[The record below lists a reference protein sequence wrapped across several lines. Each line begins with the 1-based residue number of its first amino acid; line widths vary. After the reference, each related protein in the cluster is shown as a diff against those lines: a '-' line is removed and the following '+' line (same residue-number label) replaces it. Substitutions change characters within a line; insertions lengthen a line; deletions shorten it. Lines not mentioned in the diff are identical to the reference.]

1 MLDDED
7 TFSDSELAELKDTA
21 DKGDPDAQC
30 TYGLYLIADQGKESE
45 GMEYI
50 KRAALNEQ
58 PEAQFRYGLHL
69 QDNGH
74 DFEGMQ
80 FIEKA
85 VINQYPDAQFYYALW
100 LEERYP
106 SGDLQRMIIELIQLA
121 ADQGQTQAQIRYGQ
135 CLASGDGVERHIAK
149 AGRYF
154 KAAADTGDP
163 DGQLSYG
170 LYLHDQVRDRETAVK
185 YFELSAKQGYHE
197 AEFFLGAAL
206 LLGEGIKPDKRQA
219 VQYFHKSALGKDPKG
234 RWAYGFCLMN
244 GEGIEMDLEEGARFL
259 KLSAEAGDDKGQY
272 LYALCLLEGDG
283 VNFDIT
289 LAREFLEESAS
300 SRFENAK
307 NVLGILLA
315 TGAGG
320 ERDLKRAQQLLD
332 SASKKNTL
340 CGKYN
345 RAVLGLYTKAMKMS
359 LIQVINDFKKIC
371 KSDTQQSYDYREVLG
386 ENLGVDNECRWRFV
400 LAEATNGCPNAM
412 YMYGQHLYAGR
423 QVDKALDFF
432 ERSAAKV
439 GKFQNPCKTYRK
451 GLGLGNFVYASI
463 RFHEKK
469 CPLSEV
475 EEHFKIACSSG
486 VCAAQFSYG
495 EILEKGSDSEGRSP
509 DLERAARYFQMAAEH
524 VLLRRE
530 TRDIHVHGIGDRDM
544 ERLYYNPYPFVL
556 SQLAPRP
563 DGSVW
568 SLINKIASY
577 LSRKIDIRF
586 KGRLCLYY
594 DNDT

>member
-1 MLDDED
+1 
-7 TFSDSELAELKDTA
+7 
-21 DKGDPDAQC
+21 
-30 TYGLYLIADQGKESE
+30 
-45 GMEYI
+45 MEYI

-135 CLASGDGVERHIAK
+135 CLRSGDGVERDIAK

-170 LYLHDQVRDRETAVK
+170 LYLHDQVRDRETAVE

-206 LLGEGIKPDKRQA
+206 LLGEGIKPDKTQA

-234 RWAYGFCLMN
+234 RWAYGFCVMN

-259 KLSAEAGDDKGQY
+259 KLSAENGDDKGQY

-283 VNFDIT
+283 VDFDIT

-345 RAVLGLYTKAMKMS
+345 RAVLGLYTKDMKMS

-386 ENLGVDNECRWRFV
+386 ENLGVDNERRWRFV

-423 QVDKALDFF
+423 QVDKALEFF

-439 GKFQNPCKTYRK
+439 REFQNPSKTYQK
-451 GLGLGNFVYASI
+451 GLGLGNFAYASI

-469 CPLSEV
+469 CTLSEV
-475 EEHFKIACSSG
+475 EEHFKIACSRG
-486 VCAAQFSYG
+486 ICAAQFSYA
-495 EILEKGSDSEGRSP
+495 EILEQGSHSEGRSS
-509 DLERAARYFQMAAEH
+509 DLERAARYFQMAAEK